1 MNVSAILASK
11 GRSVVTIHRDATIE
25 AVAGT
30 LAEHKIGAVVVV
42 NETGG
47 IAGIISERDIVR
59 VVAKDGAS
67 ALARPAATAMTESV
81 VTSGVNDTI
90 DQVMESMTQGRFR
103 HSPVVDE
110 NGTLVGI
117 ISIGDVVKN
126 HIAEV
131 ELEASA
137 LKTYLVAG

>member
-1 MNVSAILASK
+1 MNVSAILATK
-11 GRSVVTIHRDATIE
+11 GPSVVTINRDATIE

-59 VVAKDGAS
+59 VIAKDGAA

-81 VTSGVNDTI
+81 VTCGLNDTI

-103 HSPVVDE
+103 HSPVVDD
-110 NGTLVGI
+110 NSTLVGI